1 MIDDKESDERYQMGE
16 KKEDNL
22 ESEESENYE
31 RYHTENPESL
41 KMIDIQ
47 QNRDNDDIVDTYI
60 DLEKNVVENTE
71 LSTSE
76 SVARKITETP
86 DINVNK

>member
-1 MIDDKESDERYQMGE
+1 
-16 KKEDNL
+16 
-22 ESEESENYE
+22 
-31 RYHTENPESL
+31 
-41 KMIDIQ
+41 MIDIQ
-47 QNRDNDDIVDTYI
+47 QNRENDDIVDTYI